1 MGKPIDIWHDLT
13 MAVVE
18 LIRDLQAEG
27 ETRSAAEIADAA
39 LSAFAHEPNI
49 ESHRQ
54 RLEEFV
60 RDISNH
66 DSGEHP

>member
-1 MGKPIDIWHDLT
+1 MGKPIDLWHELT
-13 MAVVE
+13 RTVVE

-27 ETRSAAEIADAA
+27 ERRSPAAIADAA
-39 LSAFAHEPNI
+39 LSAFADEPDI
-49 ESHRQ
+49 ESHRR

-66 DSGEHP
+66 D

>member
-1 MGKPIDIWHDLT
+1 
-13 MAVVE
+13 VE

-27 ETRSAAEIADAA
+27 ERRSPAAIADAA
-39 LSAFAHEPNI
+39 LSAFADEPDI
-49 ESHRQ
+49 ESHRR

-66 DSGEHP
+66 D